1 MERRASKLWRI
12 LRIASKSKLNRFDK
26 IEDGGRGRE
35 TFAALF
41 ETPGD
46 ENGIGT
52 PKVRDEKEEK
62 EDIVKQEGSEDL
74 TATSADKPSINI
86 ESDVM
91 PTQEAVVK

>member
-41 ETPGD
+41 ETPRD
-46 ENGIGT
+46 ENGSDT
-52 PKVRDEKEEK
+52 PRVKDEKDDK
-62 EDIVKQEGSEDL
+62 EDIVKQEGPEDL
-74 TATSADKPSINI
+74 PVTSADKPSINI